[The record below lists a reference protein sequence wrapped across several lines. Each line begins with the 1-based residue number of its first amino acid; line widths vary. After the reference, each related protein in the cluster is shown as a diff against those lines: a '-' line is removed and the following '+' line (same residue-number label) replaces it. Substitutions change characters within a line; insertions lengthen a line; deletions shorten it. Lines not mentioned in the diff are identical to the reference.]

1 MGKEHLSYCK
11 ATCALLRGLCWLLH
25 WDPWCYGLISF
36 LNLQGKRG
44 QAQELWQALT
54 DTLQPEMCWLHRN
67 FPKTA
72 GSFIS
77 ITCANA
83 SGNSEGAS
91 RTLGLWA
98 LLGWGLSSPAAA
110 LLGPMQLG
118 DGAASAQ
125 HCRLPLE
132 WAPRKSQHSPWSI
145 CQAGFH
151 PAMASG
157 CRGGSSRNC
166 RCAYLIIILH
176 YVSVDFNQGHFL
188 IKFIFMFLKQKT
200 ALVRWFSFFEKS
212 NGKANEVPTFRP
224 HLRFLS

>member
-25 WDPWCYGLISF
+25 RDPWCYGLISF

-77 ITCANA
+77 IACANA
-83 SGNSEGAS
+83 SGNSEGTS

-98 LLGWGLSSPAAA
+98 LSGWGLGQPRGCAARPYAARGRRSLGTALPAAS
-110 LLGPMQLG
+110 GVGTQKVT
-118 DGAASAQ
+118 AQ
-125 HCRLPLE
+125 PPVRLPSRLSSCDGKWLSGGKQQE
-132 WAPRKSQHSPWSI
+132 LQMCLPHHNTSLCI
-145 CQAGFH
+145 CRFQ
-151 PAMASG
+151 
-157 CRGGSSRNC
+157 SRP
-166 RCAYLIIILH
+166 L
-176 YVSVDFNQGHFL
+176 
-188 IKFIFMFLKQKT
+188 
-200 ALVRWFSFFEKS
+200 
-212 NGKANEVPTFRP
+212 P
-224 HLRFLS
+224 H

>member
-1 MGKEHLSYCK
+1 MPV
-11 ATCALLRGLCWLLH
+11 ATARAHHAPSACEPCRGG
-25 WDPWCYGLISF
+25 DS
-36 LNLQGKRG
+36 
-44 QAQELWQALT
+44 
-54 DTLQPEMCWLHRN
+54 
-67 FPKTA
+67 
-72 GSFIS
+72 GS
-77 ITCANA
+77 
-83 SGNSEGAS
+83 
-91 RTLGLWA
+91 
-98 LLGWGLSSPAAA
+98 PVAA
-110 LLGPMQLG
+110 LLGPTQLG
-118 DGAASAQ
+118 GGAALAQ

-132 WAPRKSQHSPWSI
+132 WAPRKSQHSPRSV

-176 YVSVDFNQGHFL
+176 YVFVDFNQGHFL

-200 ALVRWFSFFEKS
+200 ALVRRFSFFKKS